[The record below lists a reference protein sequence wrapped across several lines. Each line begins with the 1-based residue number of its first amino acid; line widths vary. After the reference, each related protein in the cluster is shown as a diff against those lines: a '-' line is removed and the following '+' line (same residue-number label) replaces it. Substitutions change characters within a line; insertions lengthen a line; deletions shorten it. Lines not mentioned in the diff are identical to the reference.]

1 MKKNSIKFAKDSV
14 LNIVASM
21 MVTFTLQIVVYPFL
35 AQKMGDEKYGEIL
48 TVMAV
53 FNTLISTLG
62 NTVNNARLIRNAENE
77 REKAE
82 GDFNVITIVMA
93 LLGALITGILAVT
106 IYNMPAKENV
116 FLLLA
121 VIIGIVRAY
130 YIVTFRIWLDFKK
143 QIVSNMLAVLG
154 YVLGIFLV
162 SKIELWPII
171 FLCGELASLVY
182 VLCVSTLPKAGWKI
196 TGKLNQTLVL
206 LLQLIIIS
214 LLANVLT
221 YFDRFL
227 INPLLGA
234 KQVAIF
240 TVAAFWGRSLSAVFE
255 PIANVILGYC
265 SQKDF
270 EITRKKFNLI
280 FGGSCIVVFFFWGI
294 GFAIAPFLTRVL
306 YPSIINDALPYISI
320 VSLACLMASISTFL
334 RPILLVMCKKNVL
347 IGIQVIY
354 IVIYA
359 LASVCFIKSLG
370 LYGMGIAI
378 FIANLCN
385 SILYVALGNWKISHA
400 LSRN

>member
-1 MKKNSIKFAKDSV
+1 MKKTSIKFAKDSV

-62 NTVNNARLIRNAENE
+62 NTVNNARLICNAAY
-77 REKAE
+77 EKEKVE
-82 GDFNVITIVMA
+82 GDFNVITIAMA
-93 LLGALITGILAVT
+93 LLGALITGIVAVQ
-106 IYNMPAKENV
+106 IYDVPAKENV

-130 YIVTFRIWLDFKK
+130 YIVTFRIWLDFRK
-143 QIVSNMLAVLG
+143 QIISNMLAVLG

-162 SKIELWPII
+162 SKIEVWPII

-182 VLCVSTLPKAGWKI
+182 VLRVSTLPKVGWKI
-196 TGKLNQTLVL
+196 TGKFNQTLVL
-206 LLQLIIIS
+206 LMQLIIIS
-214 LLANVLT
+214 LLANLLT
-221 YFDRFL
+221 YFDRFM

-240 TVAAFWGRSLSAVFE
+240 TVASFWGRSLSAVFE

-270 EITRKKFNLI
+270 KITRTKFNLI
-280 FGGSCIVVFFFWGI
+280 FGGSCTVVFFFWGI
-294 GFAIAPFLTRVL
+294 GSFIAPFLTRIL
-306 YPSIINDALPYISI
+306 YPSIINDAMPYINM

-334 RPILLVMCKKNVL
+334 RPILLFML
-347 IGIQVIY
+347 WP
-354 IVIYA
+354 A
-359 LASVCFIKSLG
+359 LVS
-370 LYGMGIAI
+370 
-378 FIANLCN
+378 
-385 SILYVALGNWKISHA
+385 
-400 LSRN
+400 

>member
-1 MKKNSIKFAKDSV
+1 MKKTSIKFAKDSV

-62 NTVNNARLIRNAENE
+62 NTVNNARLICNAAY
-77 REKAE
+77 EKEKVE
-82 GDFNVITIVMA
+82 GDFNVITIAMA
-93 LLGALITGILAVT
+93 LLGALITGIVAVQ
-106 IYNMPAKENV
+106 IYDVPAKENV

-130 YIVTFRIWLDFKK
+130 YIVTFRIWLDFRK
-143 QIVSNMLAVLG
+143 QIISNMLAVLG

-162 SKIELWPII
+162 SKIEVWPII

-182 VLCVSTLPKAGWKI
+182 VLRVSTLPKVGWKI
-196 TGKLNQTLVL
+196 TGKFNQTLVL
-206 LLQLIIIS
+206 LMQLIIIS
-214 LLANVLT
+214 LLANLLT
-221 YFDRFL
+221 YFDRFM

-240 TVAAFWGRSLSAVFE
+240 TVASFWGRSLSAVFE

-270 EITRKKFNLI
+270 KITRTKFNLI
-280 FGGSCIVVFFFWGI
+280 FGGSCTVVFFFWGI
-294 GFAIAPFLTRVL
+294 GSFIAPFLTRIL
-306 YPSIINDALPYISI
+306 YPSIINDAMPYINM

-347 IGIQVIY
+347 IGIQIIY
-354 IVIYA
+354 IAIYA
-359 LASVCFIKSLG
+359 LASACFIKRFG
-370 LYGMGIAI
+370 LYGMGTAV
-378 FIANLCN
+378 FVANLCN
-385 SILYVALGNWKISHA
+385 SILYVALGNWKISHT